1 MDKTQ
6 ENFRQ
11 KLKLSHI
18 SIYSKSGPCKTARFS
33 SDSNGTSGR
42 KNAEA
47 VQERF
52 YNTLYDTLC
61 KNQEGYNLICMI
73 NESGLKNNLEESMMS
88 IINDMK
94 EGYNYTSVMS
104 IHFIRRITYEFL
116 YNERSI

>member
-1 MDKTQ
+1 MIRMELQ
-6 ENFRQ
+6 EGKMRRLCRNVFT
-11 KLKLSHI
+11 I
-18 SIYSKSGPCKTARFS
+18 P
-33 SDSNGTSGR
+33 
-42 KNAEA
+42 
-47 VQERF
+47 
-52 YNTLYDTLC
+52 LYDALC

>member
-1 MDKTQ
+1 MIRMELQ
-6 ENFRQ
+6 E
-11 KLKLSHI
+11 
-18 SIYSKSGPCKTARFS
+18 G
-33 SDSNGTSGR
+33 

-52 YNTLYDTLC
+52 YNTLYDALC

-104 IHFIRRITYEFL
+104 IHFIRRITYEIL

>member
-52 YNTLYDTLC
+52 
-61 KNQEGYNLICMI
+61 QLII
-73 NESGLKNNLEESMMS
+73 KRNHNIGRK
-88 IINDMK
+88 
-94 EGYNYTSVMS
+94 YT
-104 IHFIRRITYEFL
+104 
-116 YNERSI
+116 